1 MNTQTELLTA
11 ILNCSRG
18 DLNAFCDT
26 LVHLGHL
33 GIKPGDVVNKVL
45 DMGLEMNIESLLE
58 AVKIMEEWK

>member
-11 ILNCSRG
+11 ILNCDIG

-26 LVHLGHL
+26 LVHLG
-33 GIKPGDVVNKVL
+33 IKPIDVVNKVL

-58 AVKIMEEWK
+58 AVKIMEEER